1 MPTELIVVLDMDTRD
16 EALASVGAC
25 GACQWFKIG
34 AQLFTRCGPDMV
46 REVQGLGKRVFLD
59 LKYHDIPNTVAHAAK
74 AAADLGA
81 GLMTLHAS
89 GGRAMIEAA
98 RNAVEG
104 SDTRILAVTVLTSIS
119 DVVLREE
126 VGMPESAE
134 DAVRRLAV
142 QAVQAGAHGVVCSPR
157 EIGVLREA
165 LGNGPLIVTP
175 GVRPVWASKDDQA
188 RVMTPREAALA
199 GASMVVVGRPI
210 LKHPEPAEAAALIM
224 KELML

>member
-16 EALASVGAC
+16 EALVSVRAC

-119 DVVLREE
+119 DAVLRKE

-157 EIGVLREA
+157 EIGVLRET

-175 GVRPVWASKDDQA
+175 GVRPAWASKDDQA

>member
-1 MPTELIVVLDMDTRD
+1 MTTELIIVLDMDTRE
-16 EALASVGAC
+16 EALAAVNAC
-25 GACQWFKIG
+25 DVCRWFKIG
-34 AQLFTRCGPDMV
+34 AQLFTRRGPDIV

-98 RNAVEG
+98 RKAVEG

-119 DVVLREE
+119 DTVLREE

-134 DAVRRLAV
+134 EAVRRLAV
-142 QAVQAGAHGVVCSPR
+142 QAVDAGAHGIVCSPH
-157 EIGVLREA
+157 EIRPLRTA
-165 LGNGPLIVTP
+165 LGSEPLIVTP
-175 GVRPVWASKDDQA
+175 GVRPAWASKDDQA
-188 RVMTPREAALA
+188 RVMTPADAARA

-210 LKHPEPAEAAALIM
+210 LNHKNPAEAAALIL
-224 KELML
+224 KELNT